1 MKKATFGSSL
11 ILIALVGT
19 GSAYAAASSC
29 LDCHGNIETMKSM
42 VSMPVASS
50 AEGEG

>member
-11 ILIALVGT
+11 ILIALIG
-19 GSAYAAASSC
+19 GGPASASASSC
-29 LDCHGNIETMKSM
+29 LDCHGNVETMKSM